1 MKKQIIL
8 LILMLLPM
16 LASADKVGIDG
27 IYYNLDQ
34 ETKEAEVTNKGSY
47 NSYSGNVVIPSSIT
61 YKGVEYSV
69 TCIGEAA
76 FYNSWSLTSI
86 IIPNSVTNIGSHAFQ
101 DCRDLTSVT
110 IPNSVT
116 GIGFVAFKNC
126 I

>member
-47 NSYSGNVVIPSSIT
+47 NSYSGNVVIPSSIAF
-61 YKGVEYSV
+61 KGVEYSV
-69 TCIGEAA
+69 T
-76 FYNSWSLTSI
+76 I
-86 IIPNSVTNIGSHAFQ
+86 IRSSAFQ
-101 DCRDLTSVT
+101 LCSGLTSVT
-110 IPNSVT
+110 IPSSVT
-116 GIGFVAFKNC
+116 SIGDLAFYGC